1 MPALLEHQCS
11 SLLSLPRQTGPPR
24 QPPLPAAVSTRR
36 CEAVANRS
44 CGCCFPS
51 TSQLVS
57 APAGA
62 WEQLLH
68 LKRTRQLIHSVN
80 RPKQVTRVP
89 ACSGQKHI
97 YISHGNRLRTSSN
110 PSSCTGI
117 AHTSLHVDE
126 HTSASN
132 EAEQLHTTTLY
143 LPLSLTELLTPAGWL
158 CRPALY
164 IQRASQPSW
173 DRHRLE
179 TCVKQ
184 AGLVL
189 KFLTCSFKS
198 SLLSGKSF

>member
-1 MPALLEHQCS
+1 M
-11 SLLSLPRQTGPPR
+11 RQWRT
-24 QPPLPAAVSTRR
+24 
-36 CEAVANRS
+36 EAVAAAS
-44 CGCCFPS
+44 P
-51 TSQLVS
+51 TLASQLVS

-68 LKRTRQLIHSVN
+68 LKRMRQLIIHSVN
-80 RPKQVTRVP
+80 RPKQVTCVP
-89 ACSGQKHI
+89 ACSGQKHV
-97 YISHGNRLRTSSN
+97 YISHENRLRTSSN

-126 HTSASN
+126 HTSASLVQ
-132 EAEQLHTTTLY
+132 QLHTTTLY

-164 IQRASQPSW
+164 IQGASQPSW
-173 DRHRLE
+173 DRHRSE

-198 SLLSGKSF
+198 SLLSGKSFWSSSQE